1 MAGAYVF
8 NHDEPLQLLMTKRTS
23 RPYGGGI
30 DWKMRRGEDIERSRG
45 APPKS
50 LIHYPSMQ
58 YLKDKLKDSG
68 DLLSYSFV
76 QISVGM
82 EKTTAAAHK
91 EKR

>member
-1 MAGAYVF
+1 MAGELIGRCAVVKT
-8 NHDEPLQLLMTKRTS
+8 LSK
-23 RPYGGGI
+23 
-30 DWKMRRGEDIERSRG
+30 SRG
-45 APPKS
+45 APPKN

-82 EKTTAAAHK
+82 EKTMAAANK
-91 EKR
+91 KKR